1 MKNYFKM
8 THSTLL
14 WIYHL
19 STILIS
25 TAITV
30 GVGAGLNAATYQ
42 DEVPV
47 EKPKNNPNP
56 NDKNGKG
63 KNAIGNPVDRG
74 DMKAKGHG
82 GAAKKKTVIRVP
94 TIPPQNLKANPN
106 LFFDPLL
113 AASANLPRTPF
124 HFRIR
129 ARSSEMRGGAS
140 FSYYPS
146 KLGTKSSPVVTI
158 HERNQSPVDFETPIK
173 DLSEW
178 GLAQSMQKS
187 GYAVLVVDLRGSD
200 FEFRQPVGLI
210 EREPT
215 SALSDLQIAYL
226 FLLDRHN
233 RGELNLAN
241 LGILALGDGCNLAV
255 AWASARGAAVSSADR
270 GSDIASMALISPR
283 PDLFGSRIQ
292 IALASLAGR
301 IPLFLAAGERDA
313 PSAQVIRDTRNLT
326 ARIPQSKA
334 EIFPTSLQ
342 AYKLMRLWPKVAST
356 TTKFF
361 DSTTK
366 FRGVDWEPRYNLS
379 PLDYQNVEVAP
390 NLPPKVGASLPA
402 AK

>member
-1 MKNYFKM
+1 MKINKY
-8 THSTLL
+8 
-14 WIYHL
+14 
-19 STILIS
+19 TILHIIFQGNSIS
-25 TAITV
+25 IMIFSAAITIAL
-30 GVGAGLNAATYQ
+30 GAGLNAATYQ
-42 DEVPV
+42 DDAKV
-47 EKPKNNPNP
+47 EKRKNNPNLI
-56 NDKNGKG
+56 DKNGKDL
-63 KNAIGNPVDRG
+63 NAGAAADHVDK
-74 DMKAKGHG
+74 KAKGRAG
-82 GAAKKKTVIRVP
+82 VTKKKAAFRVP

-129 ARSSEMRGGAS
+129 ARSSEMRGGAT

-146 KLGTKSSPVVTI
+146 RLGTKTSPIIMI
-158 HERNQSPVDFETPIK
+158 HERSQSPIDFETPIK
-173 DLSEW
+173 DLNET
-178 GLAQSMQKS
+178 GLAQSMQKA

-200 FEFRQPVGLI
+200 FEFRQPIGAI

-233 RGELNLAN
+233 RAELNLSN
-241 LGILALGDGCNLAV
+241 LGVLALGDGCNLAV

-292 IALASLAGR
+292 IALASLAAR

-313 PSAQVIRDTRNLT
+313 PSAQVVRDTRNLL
-326 ARIPQSKA
+326 ARIPQSKT

-342 AYKLMRLWPKVAST
+342 AYKLMRLWPKVASA

-379 PLDYQNVEVAP
+379 PLDYQSVEATP
-390 NLPPKVGASLPA
+390 NIPPKTPA
-402 AK
+402 AFPEAK